1 MPSPIQPSQAH
12 LPVSGGMLRGFVRM
26 PIAEK
31 LLLAAAW
38 IVIGLFAA
46 ALHIVPF
53 RRLARMLGEPIGAV
67 GCIPL
72 ADQKQVK
79 RARLVRRA
87 ILRAARIAPFRA
99 DCLPQALTAA
109 VLCRL
114 LGVPISIHLG
124 VRREDD
130 LNGFAAHAW
139 TCVGPEAVTGGHS
152 FSAYTPVTCFLPA
165 RLAGRA

>member
-1 MPSPIQPSQAH
+1 MPSTIQPSQPHQPAAN
-12 LPVSGGMLRGFVRM
+12 GMLRGFVRM

-31 LLLAAAW
+31 LLLVAAW
-38 IVIGLFAA
+38 ILIGLFAA
-46 ALHIVPF
+46 ALHIMPF

-72 ADQKQVK
+72 ADQMQIK

-87 ILRAARIAPFRA
+87 ILRAARIAPFRS

-109 VLCRL
+109 VLCQMLR
-114 LGVPISIHLG
+114 VPVSIHLG

-130 LNGFAAHAW
+130 PNSFAAHAW
-139 TCVGPEAVTGGHS
+139 TCTGPEAVTGGHS
-152 FSAYTPVTCFLPA
+152 FGAYTPVTCFLRA